1 MMKKCLLLSISVLL
15 ACGLQAQLQDL
26 EVRRNFKRA
35 DIPYRYINGFMVVSV
50 TFNEF
55 FPLNFIFDTGAEYTI
70 LTKREITDLLQ
81 ADYRRR
87 FTLMGSDLS
96 TELYAYL
103 VQGVSLKVGDVLAMN
118 RSILVLEEDYMRF
131 EDYAGVD
138 IHGILGADFFRRF
151 VVQIDYRRQV
161 VSLYEPKAFE
171 LPNKFQAIPVTYERS
186 KPYLEAQ
193 VVTGGKDTSMLKF
206 LIDTGAALPLLI
218 NTESRE
224 DLALPEQVVPSNLG
238 AGLGG
243 FLVGYKG
250 RVSRLSFPP
259 YEFSEVV
266 TSFQDLPLRLD
277 SLKADERNGIIGNE
291 ILRRFTVIFDYIGE
305 RMYLAPNKAYDE
317 EFVYDRSGLL
327 VIAAGP
333 NLSEFII
340 YSVLED
346 SPAAGAGLQPGD
358 RILSINFV
366 PRTFLSLEGIIG
378 RLQKRPGRRIR
389 ISVKRDG
396 ERLRKTFLLRDLI

>member
-1 MMKKCLLLSISVLL
+1 MTSRFVTGTF
-15 ACGLQAQLQDL
+15 A
-26 EVRRNFKRA
+26 
-35 DIPYRYINGFMVVSV
+35 PINEPAKAGIVSV
-50 TFNEF
+50 I
-55 FPLNFIFDTGAEYTI
+55 PLKTGRHPRIAQR
-70 LTKREITDLLQ
+70 K
-81 ADYRRR
+81 A
-87 FTLMGSDLS
+87 
-96 TELYAYL
+96 A
-103 VQGVSLKVGDVLAMN
+103 A
-118 RSILVLEEDYMRF
+118 
-131 EDYAGVD
+131 
-138 IHGILGADFFRRF
+138 
-151 VVQIDYRRQV
+151 
-161 VSLYEPKAFE
+161 KAFE

-193 VVTGGKDTSMLKF
+193 VVTGGKDTSVLKF
-206 LIDTGAALPLLI
+206 LIDTGAALSLLI

-277 SLKADERNGIIGNE
+277 SLQSDQRNGIIGNE

-327 VIAAGP
+327 IIAAGP

-340 YSVLED
+340 YSVLER
-346 SPAAGAGLQPGD
+346 SPASEAGLQPGD

-366 PRTFLSLEGIIG
+366 PKSFLSLEGIID
-378 RLQKRPGRRIR
+378 RLQKRPGKRIR
-389 ISVKRDG
+389 ISVNREG
-396 ERLRKTFLLRDLI
+396 ERLSKTFLLRDLI